1 MILTAEE
8 FKTKFVPNPDSLF
21 KNIIDGEIG
30 SLLEVAENFVK
41 VDFELDTLPE
51 TLTYKTLVAYEAL
64 RNWYST
70 RVIKEEVSTY
80 YTNKYKEI
88 KDKLSSI
95 PIKFAAFDESIKEK
109 IDEEILNEQLSN

>member
-1 MILTAEE
+1 MILTTEE

-21 KNIIDGEIG
+21 KNITEGEIE

-41 VDFELDTLPE
+41 IDFELDSLPE

-70 RVIKEEVSTY
+70 RVIKEEIQTY

-95 PIKFAAFDESIKEK
+95 PMKFVEFDKSILEEVN
-109 IDEEILNEQLSN
+109 EEILNEQLSN

>member
-1 MILTAEE
+1 MILTTEE

-21 KNIIDGEIG
+21 KNITDEEIG

-41 VDFELDTLPE
+41 VDFELDTLPDN
-51 TLTYKTLVAYEAL
+51 LTYKTLVAYEAL

-80 YTNKYKEI
+80 FTNKYKEM
-88 KDKLSSI
+88 KDKLSSV
-95 PIKFAAFDESIKEK
+95 PVKFTDFDESIKEQ
-109 IDEEILNEQLSN
+109 IDKEILNEQLSD